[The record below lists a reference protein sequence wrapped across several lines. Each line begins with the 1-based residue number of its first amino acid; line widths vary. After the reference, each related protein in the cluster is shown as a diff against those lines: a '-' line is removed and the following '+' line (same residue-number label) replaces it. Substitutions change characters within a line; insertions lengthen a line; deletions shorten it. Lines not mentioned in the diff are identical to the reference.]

1 MGGGA
6 EVEKTYVKAQYSYT
20 PHSGKEVSV
29 KKGEILTLINSSN
42 KVSNVHVHFLFNLVI
57 NFWCDKSMVYVHN
70 NSNLHVYISVYTCKW
85 LC

>member
-42 KVSNVHVHFLFNLVI
+42 KVSNVHVLFFN
-57 NFWCDKSMVYVHN
+57 
-70 NSNLHVYISVYTCKW
+70 
-85 LC
+85 

>member
-42 KVSNVHVHFLFNLVI
+42 KVRNVHVHFLFNLVI
-57 NFWCDKSMVYVHN
+57 FGVINQWY
-70 NSNLHVYISVYTCKW
+70 NLHLYK
-85 LC
+85 

>member
-42 KVSNVHVHFLFNLVI
+42 KVRNVHVLFLINLVI
-57 NFWCDKSMVYVHN
+57 FGAINQWY
-70 NSNLHVYISVYTCKW
+70 NLHLYKW